1 MRRKEQ
7 DREFLLINQKQSIEL
22 GFQTL
27 RTEK

>member
-22 GFQTL
+22 GFRTL